1 MLSYFFVDNSVKSY
15 YNKYNSETTDLNV
28 YTEFSFM
35 FQGLKKQKG
44 MVNMNLYY
52 FVVIIGFICILG
64 FLNEKLTRLTY
75 EISLML
81 FSVVIGIFLLT
92 GTAVLKGTGYA
103 DILGQV
109 QILNIESFLME
120 GVLCFMLF
128 AGSCHMKLS
137 DFKAHARQITVLAFV
152 CTFLGACFY
161 GGLFYGAG
169 LLLGLDISLPVCLMF
184 GSIAAPTDPIA
195 ATGILSKFNL
205 PKNISFLIEGESLF
219 NDGVGVAL
227 FVCFSGIATA
237 TSSGSFVGIILKEI
251 LGAVLVGAS
260 VTLLCFL
267 MFRFSKS
274 RTLGIFISL
283 FAVSLSYCICEGFGF
298 SGAIASVICGILFS
312 ALRSRFSKE
321 EPPEKAQAF
330 DSFWETLDS
339 LLNSALYVMLG
350 LTFVRILQMEQVV
363 ILSLIAIAANLIARA
378 GSLSVSS
385 LFMGRLPDGYDRFNF
400 IRLLTWCGLRGGLSV
415 ALAMSTKSML
425 PEKTYYIILGGA
437 YAIVFFTTII
447 QGLTM
452 KPVYNRISRSVSK
465 NHN

>member
-1 MLSYFFVDNSVKSY
+1 MS
-15 YNKYNSETTDLNV
+15 
-28 YTEFSFM
+28 
-35 FQGLKKQKG
+35 
-44 MVNMNLYY
+44 LYY
-52 FVVIIGFICILG
+52 FVVIIGFISVLG
-64 FLNEKLTRLTY
+64 FLNEKLTKLTY

-81 FSVVIGIFLLT
+81 FSVVIGILLLT
-92 GTAVLKGTGYA
+92 GISVFDGTGIA
-103 DILGQV
+103 DILSRV
-109 QILNIESFLME
+109 QILDIEGFLME

-137 DFKAHARQITVLAFV
+137 DFKMHARHISVLAFV

-169 LLLGLDISLPVCLMF
+169 LLLGLDLSLPVCLMF
-184 GSIAAPTDPIA
+184 GSIVAPTDPIA

-205 PKNISFLIEGESLF
+205 PKNLSFLIEGESLF

-237 TSSGSFVGIILKEI
+237 TSSGGFVLIILKEI
-251 LGAVLVGAS
+251 SGAILVGVS

-267 MFRFSKS
+267 MYRFSES

-283 FAVSLSYCICEGFGF
+283 FAVSLSYCICELSGF

-312 ALRSRFSKE
+312 ALRSRFSKD
-321 EPPEKAQAF
+321 EPDEKAQAF
-330 DSFWETLDS
+330 DSFWETLDVM
-339 LLNSALYVMLG
+339 LNSVLYVMLG
-350 LTFVRILQMEQVV
+350 LTFVRILQMEHVI

-385 LFMGRLPDGYDRFNF
+385 LFMGKLPDGYGRFNF
-400 IRLLTWCGLRGGLSV
+400 VRLLTWCGLRGGLSV
-415 ALAMSTKSML
+415 ALAISTRSML
-425 PEKTYYIILGGA
+425 PDQTYYIILGGT

-465 NHN
+465 AK